1 MNIFFNIK
9 KQLVFVFIK
18 EYFCSV
24 KKFILFFLISGLS
37 RLSFSQTGEFYNLYF
52 EGNSLLVKGQ
62 FDKSIDKYNQALK
75 VFDAAYVYYNRG
87 NAYYGKKDYSNALK
101 DYNFAIKINE
111 RYAEAYC
118 QRGLIKLAT
127 GDKTAC
133 DDINKAAKFDLD
145 DAKEAAK
152 KK

>member
-1 MNIFFNIK
+1 MK
-9 KQLVFVFIK
+9 K
-18 EYFCSV
+18 
-24 KKFILFFLISGLS
+24 LFLLLLLSGLS
-37 RLSFSQTGEFYNLYF
+37 RLCYSQTGEFYNLYF

-62 FDKSIDKYNQALK
+62 FDKSIEKYNQAIK

-87 NAYYGKKDYSNALK
+87 NAYYGKKDYTNAMNDFNK
-101 DYNFAIKINE
+101 AIKMNE

-118 QRGLIKLAT
+118 QRGLIKLVT

-133 DDINKAAKFDLD
+133 DDIKKAAKFDLD

-152 KK
+152 KNCK

>member
-1 MNIFFNIK
+1 MK
-9 KQLVFVFIK
+9 K
-18 EYFCSV
+18 
-24 KKFILFFLISGLS
+24 LFLLLLLSGLS
-37 RLSFSQTGEFYNLYF
+37 LLCYSQTGEFYNLYF

-62 FDKSIDKYNQALK
+62 FDKSIEKYNQAIK

-87 NAYYGKKDYSNALK
+87 NAYYGKKDYTNAMNDFNK
-101 DYNFAIKINE
+101 AIKMNE

-118 QRGLIKLAT
+118 QRGLIKLVT

-133 DDINKAAKFDLD
+133 DDIKKAAKFDLD

-152 KK
+152 KNCK